1 MVFQGANEY
10 MIQSPIRV
18 IAAEFVKILSL
29 GNGAFGL
36 AKCTV
41 RVSTSGLYD
50 FPPKPC
56 KLDLI
61 FFAISVI
68 FLKMGKHSD
77 YCKIRHAST
86 TWKELVVPSK

>member
-1 MVFQGANEY
+1 MVFQWANEY
-10 MIQSPIRV
+10 MTQLPIRV
-18 IAAEFVKILSL
+18 IAAEFEKILSRRD
-29 GNGAFGL
+29 GAFGL

-50 FPPKPC
+50 FPPKPY